1 PMAVPQLA
9 LREILVLDPGSVT
22 RLENNEVMSYRG
34 AVVPLIDLQRFFNHA
49 PSPHQ
54 RRHVLVVG
62 SDAQLT
68 GLVVDGLIGLREI
81 VVHPVVDPLIMIPGV
96 AGATELP
103 DGRVSLILD
112 AGALVRRTRDRRR
125 LNYATPA
132 GHLPS
137 AVEGAIS

>member
-1 PMAVPQLA
+1 M
-9 LREILVLDPGSVT
+9 LDPESVT

-49 PSPHQ
+49 PSSHQ

-68 GLVVDGLIGLREI
+68 GLVVDRLIGLREI

-112 AGALVRRTRDRRR
+112 AGALVRRSRDRRR

-137 AVEGAIS
+137 AVGGAIA